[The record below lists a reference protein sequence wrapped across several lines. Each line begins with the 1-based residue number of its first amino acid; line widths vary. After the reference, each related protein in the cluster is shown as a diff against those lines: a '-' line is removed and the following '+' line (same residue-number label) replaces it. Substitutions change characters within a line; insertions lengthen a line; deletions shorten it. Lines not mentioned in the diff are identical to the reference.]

1 MKIKRLIAIS
11 AALLCFIGAVGCDE
25 NNIFSADE
33 ADDIE
38 EPTAGEYFPRSSG
51 NETVFIWTDEDTGV
65 QYIIYREKLYNAGF
79 GGITPRLNPDGSLYV
94 VEPTTQD
101 NIENGGEDNA

>member
-1 MKIKRLIAIS
+1 MKIKRIIAIS

-25 NNIFSADE
+25 NNIFSAD
-33 ADDIE
+33 DIE

-51 NETVFIWTDEDTGV
+51 DETVFIWTDEDTGV

-94 VEPTTQD
+94 IEPTTQD
-101 NIENGGEDNA
+101 NVSS